1 MSQEE
6 ENTTTPMMEYAAQ
19 KYAPVSTETTTE
31 TEIVPE
37 TTSEETTAAPVSTEI
52 VETTTT
58 LETTDATPPSST
70 ETPVVVDYSEFLAK
84 ESEGLF
90 TDVDSFKAAL
100 PKIKQYD
107 TKVTEYEALLATK
120 TELEEKVKTMITPA
134 NDYAKTLNEMLLA
147 GKTADEIEN
156 FTKISRLD
164 LDQISAIDAKVMVM
178 VKNGYSESIARDIV
192 ESEFPIEDYEVD
204 SKERLILEEKLRV
217 SSLEDRNIL
226 KAYKKDLTTIDNS
239 AQVQAQEQAE
249 QLRLQGIAKA
259 EEHKTTVKQ
268 QVPKIAETIM
278 GLGEKVL
285 NGKEGDEAVK
295 LNFDYNAEY
304 KAEIPAKV
312 ESFFLDAQMEVTP
325 ENIALVERYIKAD
338 YLERNFDQIAQSIF
352 KHAEAITTEKMVNKY
367 ENRTGLP
374 PESTNVVVDTSKQ
387 EYNDFLNRIAKS
399 R

>member
-6 ENTTTPMMEYAAQ
+6 NLSPMMEYAAQ

-31 TEIVPE
+31 TAIVTDTVPE
-37 TTSEETTAAPVSTEI
+37 TTTDAPVSTEI
-52 VETTTT
+52 VENTTTS
-58 LETTDATPPSST
+58 ETTDPIVTPPV
-70 ETPVVVDYSEFLAK
+70 EAPVVVDYSEFLTK
-84 ESEGLF
+84 ESDGLF
-90 TDVDSFKAAL
+90 TDVDSFKLAL

-120 TELEEKVKTMITPA
+120 TELEDKIKTMVVPA

-164 LDQISAIDAKVMVM
+164 IDQISAIDAKVMVM
-178 VKNGYSESIARDIV
+178 VKNGYSEAIARDIV
-192 ESEFPIEDYEVD
+192 EAEFPIEDFEEG
-204 SKERLILEEKLRV
+204 SKDRAMLEEKLRV

-249 QLRLQGIAKA
+249 QIRLQGIAKV
-259 EEHKTTVKQ
+259 EEHKTQVKQ
-268 QVPKIAETIM
+268 QVPKIAEGII
-278 GLGEKVL
+278 GLGEKNL
-285 NGKEGDEAVK
+285 NGKEGDESVK
-295 LNFDYNAEY
+295 LNFDYSPEY

-325 ENIALVERYIKAD
+325 ENIALVERYVKAD

-387 EYNDFLNRIAKS
+387 EYNDFLNKIAKG